1 MLLLSF
7 LSDYREFLSDPA
19 YLIRMGG
26 LLLLLVIIYMETGFL
41 IGMFL
46 PGGDYTLFTAGF
58 LCGSLI
64 LDVHYFILF
73 PLLAL
78 AAFLGDITGYLQGMW
93 LGPRLF
99 TKEESRFFKPSYL
112 HKSHD
117 FYVKYGL
124 VAFVT
129 GKFLPVIRAII
140 PMLAGASAFGRKKF
154 VAIALLGS
162 VVWTGSLTAFGY
174 LVGHLFPGLIHYKL
188 YVMIGFIVLASSPVI
203 RIWFK
208 KKKTSNGN
216 E

>member
-7 LSDYREFLSDPA
+7 LSDYQEFVSDPA
-19 YLIRMGG
+19 HLIRIGG
-26 LLLLLVIIYMETGFL
+26 LLLLLVIIYIETGFL

-93 LGPRLF
+93 LGPKLF
-99 TKEESRFFKPSYL
+99 NKEESRFFKPSYL
-112 HKSHD
+112 HRSHD

-124 VAFVT
+124 VAFIT
-129 GKFLPVIRAII
+129 GKFLPIIRAII
-140 PMLAGASAFGRKKF
+140 PMLAGASTFGKKRF
-154 VAIALLGS
+154 AAIALLGS
-162 VVWTGSLTAFGY
+162 VIWTGSLTAFGY
-174 LVGHLFPGLIHYKL
+174 LVGHLFPGLIQYKL
-188 YVMIGFIVLASSPVI
+188 YVMLGFILLASTPAFKIFFS
-203 RIWFK
+203 K
-208 KKKTSNGN
+208 KKKI
-216 E
+216 